1 MPRIYEGQLG
11 PSAAQFAIVVSRF
24 NGVFSDQ
31 LLAGALDAFQR
42 HGVADDHVD
51 VAWVPGAIEIPVV
64 AQQLARSGRFAAVL
78 ALGAVIRGATPHFD
92 HVSRLVANGCAEVS
106 LATGV
111 PVVFG
116 VLTTDTLDQALER
129 SGTKAGN
136 KGFDAALSAL
146 EMTDL
151 LSKLPGAS
159 AAAKLQ
165 APAAARKRAVRA
177 GR

>member
-1 MPRIYEGQLG
+1 MPRIHEGKLG
-11 PSAAQFAIVVSRF
+11 PTESRFAIVVSRF
-24 NGVFSDQ
+24 NGVFSEH
-31 LLAGALDAFQR
+31 LLAGALDAFER
-42 HGVADDHVD
+42 HGVADDHLE

-116 VLTTDTLDQALER
+116 VLTTDTLDQAMER

-136 KGFDAALSAL
+136 KGFDAALAAL

-151 LSKLPGAS
+151 LSKLPRER
-159 AAAKLQ
+159 
-165 APAAARKRAVRA
+165 APAEAQPRPAARKRPVRA